1 MKTKILSC
9 IVIFMLAISLS
20 TVSLVHAK
28 TYKQEKTYTFKG
40 KIEKIKF
47 KHPNGET
54 ITNYVIKLKKP
65 IKVKNYGG
73 KTKVKYMDIFTSSN
87 KELKKVKK
95 KFNKKVKITGKIFQA
110 QTAWYAF
117 EFALDVKKIK

>member
-1 MKTKILSC
+1 MKAKIIAC
-9 IVIFMLAISLS
+9 IVIIALA
-20 TVSLVHAK
+20 VSLNTVGLVQAK
-28 TYKQEKTYTFKG
+28 TYKQNKTYTFKG

-47 KHPNGET
+47 HHPNGST

-65 IKVKNYGG
+65 IKVKYDGG

-87 KELKKVKK
+87 KKLKKVKK
-95 KFNKKVKITGKIFQA
+95 KYNKKVKIKGQIFQA

-117 EFALDVKKIK
+117 EFA